1 MAEKLKPGAIFVTF
15 TKGLLTNG
23 SYVQAYWIV
32 RTCLTNFFLFFCTPA
47 SFSFYYDDTF
57 L

>member
-32 RTCLTNFFLFFCTPA
+32 RSCLTIFFFCTSV